1 LYVLFRTVTSV
12 GNMVDTRTISQSEV
26 IGLIIRLAVLTGVTF
41 FSVRWMISQLDPTN
55 KQKKSAKKKADE
67 KLRCLGIECKGLK
80 VELTEYEMMIAGHL
94 VDPSAIPISWADIAG
109 LDDVIQELRE
119 TVILPI
125 QKKELFV
132 DSHLTQPPKGV
143 LLHGPPGC
151 GKTMIAKA
159 TASEAHTRFINL
171 DVSMLT
177 DKWYGESQKLAAAVF
192 TLAVKLQPCII
203 FIDEIDS
210 FLRNRNSHDHEAT
223 AMMKAQFMSLWDGLI
238 TDPDC
243 TVIVMG
249 ATNRPQDLDRAIL
262 RRMPATFHIGLPN
275 MMQRQK
281 ILRLILQNEPISE
294 DVDLNRIAKLTENFS
309 GSDLREVCRNASVY
323 RVRDYMKV
331 ESGRGRGAG
340 TSQSSSLTVM
350 GDSEEEFHDALR
362 PITMDDLILSLNKME
377 ESKLYTVGLH
387 LPKLDMD

>member
-1 LYVLFRTVTSV
+1 MM
-12 GNMVDTRTISQSEV
+12 GGDTQTFSRSE
-26 IGLIIRLAVLTGVTF
+26 ILSLIIRLALLTGVTF
-41 FSVRWMISQLDPTN
+41 FSVKWMITQLDPTN
-55 KQKKSAKKKADE
+55 KQKKTAKKKADE
-67 KLRCLGIECKGLK
+67 KLRSLGIEYKDTMKL
-80 VELTEYEMMIAGHL
+80 ELTEYEMMIAGHL
-94 VDPSAIPISWADIAG
+94 VDPANIPVSWSDIAG
-109 LDDVIQELRE
+109 LEDVVQELRE

-125 QKKELFV
+125 QKKELFA
-132 DSHLTQPPKGV
+132 DSQLTQPPKGV

-159 TASEAHTRFINL
+159 TAREAGTRFINL
-171 DVSMLT
+171 DVSILT

-192 TLAVKLQPCII
+192 TLAVKLQPCIV

-238 TDPDC
+238 TDPNC

-275 MMQRQK
+275 VHQRRQ
-281 ILRLILQNEPISE
+281 ILRLILENEPTAE
-294 DVDLNRIAKLTENFS
+294 DVDLNRLAKMTENFS
-309 GSDLREVCRNASVY
+309 GSDLREMCRNASVY

-331 ESGRGRGAG
+331 ETGKCSPGASMS
-340 TSQSSSLTVM
+340 TLPSPA
-350 GDSEEEFHDALR
+350 GDNEDEFHDALR
-362 PITMDDLILSLNKME
+362 PITNDDLIMSLNKMK
-377 ESKLYTVGLH
+377 ESKLHTGGLRM
-387 LPKLDMD
+387 PKLDMD

>member
-1 LYVLFRTVTSV
+1 
-12 GNMVDTRTISQSEV
+12 
-26 IGLIIRLAVLTGVTF
+26 
-41 FSVRWMISQLDPTN
+41 
-55 KQKKSAKKKADE
+55 
-67 KLRCLGIECKGLK
+67 
-80 VELTEYEMMIAGHL
+80 MIAGHL
-94 VDPSAIPISWADIAG
+94 IEPSDIPVSWADIAG
-109 LDDVIQELRE
+109 LEDVIQELRE

-125 QKKELFV
+125 QKKDLFA
-132 DSHLTQPPKGV
+132 DSQLTQPPKGV

-171 DVSMLT
+171 DVSILT

-192 TLAVKLQPCII
+192 TLAVKLQPCIV

-238 TDPDC
+238 TDPNC

-275 MMQRQK
+275 VTQRWQ
-281 ILRLILQNEPISE
+281 ILRLILGSEPVAE
-294 DVDLNRIAKLTENFS
+294 DVDLNRMAKLTENFS
-309 GSDLREVCRNASVY
+309 GSDLREMCRTASVY

-331 ESGRGRGAG
+331 EAGKESSAG
-340 TSQSSSLTVM
+340 TSKSSPLGVL
-350 GDSEEEFHDALR
+350 GDSEDEFHDALR
-362 PITMDDLILSLNKME
+362 PITMDDLIRSLNKMK
-377 ESKLYTVGLH
+377 ESKLHTVF
-387 LPKLDMD
+387 LDQIVFAVH